1 MGKAPFDI
9 YIVGLGGQGILTIGD
24 LLVNA
29 AMRKNINVNFY
40 PTKGM
45 SQRGGFVQGQ
55 LRLGHEIVGASLPP
69 KGADLVIAM
78 ERSEAL
84 KGIRYVK
91 EQGEFLLFDSQ
102 WPTNA
107 VTMGKE
113 NYPKLKLV
121 SDEIKKA
128 KARFIYLE
136 DNSLPR
142 IDGLPARANMFILG
156 ALLSQTALKNMFT
169 YDDAI
174 EAINN
179 LWPSGAESNLIAL
192 KAGFEAPVLAG

>member
-1 MGKAPFDI
+1 MKNKSFDI

-29 AMRKNINVNFY
+29 AMRKDINVNFY

-55 LRLGHEIVGASLPP
+55 LRLGRENVGASIPP

-91 EQGEFLLFDSQ
+91 EHGEFLLFDSR
-102 WPTNA
+102 WPTTA

-113 NYPKLKLV
+113 SYPELNMV
-121 SDEIKKA
+121 TEEINKT
-128 KARFIYLE
+128 KARLIYLK
-136 DNSLPR
+136 DDSLPLVK
-142 IDGLPARANMFILG
+142 GFPVRANMFILG
-156 ALLSQTALKNMFT
+156 ALLSQTTLNKLFN
-169 YDDAI
+169 YDDAVA
-174 EAINN
+174 AIND
-179 LWPSGAESNLIAL
+179 LWPKGAESNLVAL
-192 KAGFEAPVLAG
+192 KAGFEAPTMVG